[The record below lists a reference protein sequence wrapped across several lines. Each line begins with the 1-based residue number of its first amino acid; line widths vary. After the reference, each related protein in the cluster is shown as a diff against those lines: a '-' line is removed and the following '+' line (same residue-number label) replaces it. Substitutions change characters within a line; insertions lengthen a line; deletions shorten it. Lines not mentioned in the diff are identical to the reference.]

1 MYMGHLSANEYF
13 RKRFGGKVYKLA
25 LDGGMTCPN
34 RDGTLD
40 SRGCIFCSAGGSGD
54 FACKTVSEAKEALAL
69 HGKNTGSQFIAYFQ
83 SYTNTYAPVP
93 YLKKIFSE
101 AMNDPSIVGL
111 SVGTRPDCL
120 PEDVLDLLEELNRI
134 KPVMVELGL
143 QTSNEDTARL
153 INRRWEL
160 PAMERAAKELDR
172 RGIESI
178 VHVILGL
185 PGETEKEMMETV
197 RYVNSLPV
205 GGIKFQMLHV
215 LEGTE
220 LAGLYRDMKEGNG
233 ECPVAAT
240 KFFPDLQLDDYCSV
254 LKSCL
259 EILRKDI
266 VVHRITGDG
275 PKSLLIAPKWSA
287 DKKYVL
293 NTIKREIESV

>member
-54 FACKTVSEAKEALAL
+54 FACKTISEAKEALAL
-69 HGKNTGSQFIAYFQ
+69 YGKNTGSQFIAYFQ

-93 YLKKIFSE
+93 YLRKIFSE
-101 AMNDPSIVGL
+101 AMDDPSIVGL

-153 INRRWEL
+153 INRRWKL
-160 PAMERAAKELDR
+160 PAMERAAEELDR
-172 RGIESI
+172 RGIEPI

-185 PGETEKEMMETV
+185 PGETEKEMIETV

-220 LAGLYRDMKEGNG
+220 LAGFYRDMKMGNG
-233 ECPVAAT
+233 KCPVTAT
-240 KFFPDLQLDDYCSV
+240 KFFPDLKLDDYCSV

-259 EILRKDI
+259 EVLRKDI

-293 NTIKREIESV
+293 NTIKREIESI